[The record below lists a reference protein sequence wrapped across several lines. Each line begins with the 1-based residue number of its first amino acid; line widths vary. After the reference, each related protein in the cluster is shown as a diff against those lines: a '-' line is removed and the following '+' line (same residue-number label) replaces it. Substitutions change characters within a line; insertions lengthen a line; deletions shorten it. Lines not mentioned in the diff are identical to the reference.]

1 MEITSEDLQKLNQS
15 TPEYRL
21 EALERV
27 KKASGTRQKTKHF
40 ANNHIH
46 TFYSFSPY
54 SPTAA
59 IYLAW
64 KSGLCAAGI
73 VDHDSV
79 SGARE
84 FAEAGKILGLP
95 TTIGCEC
102 RVDMSKTKLAG
113 RRINDPDQDSIA
125 YAAMHAIPLEKL
137 GVIDTFFAPRRA
149 LRNERNA
156 MMCEKLSA
164 LTKPLGFGIDFES
177 DVLPLSHADEGGSVT
192 ERHILFA
199 LIRKLLALPE
209 PEKALGKL
217 GLSFN
222 PTGLFPEYSLLDALK
237 ANFVE
242 RFYIPATDEC
252 PPVAE
257 FLELCESVGA
267 IPTYAYLGDVP
278 ESSRGDKKP
287 QRYED
292 SYLDELFR
300 EIKRLGF
307 EAVACMPSRNT
318 PAQLARVSA
327 LCREYNLME
336 IGGEDINSPDQPFL
350 NDSIDKKT
358 LEKLTESTLELIGRA
373 K

>member
-1 MEITSEDLQKLNQS
+1 MEITSEDLQKLNADS
-15 TPEYRL
+15 KKSRL
-21 EALERV
+21 EAL
-27 KKASGTRQKTKHF
+27 GYLKTAGIQRHTGIY

-59 IYLAW
+59 VYLAW

-79 SGARE
+79 SGAVE
-84 FAEAGKILGLP
+84 FTEAGRILGLP

-102 RVDMSKTKLAG
+102 RVDMSETRLSG
-113 RRINDPDQDSIA
+113 RRMNNPDQISIA

-137 GVIDTFFAPRRA
+137 GVIDSFFAPRRA

-164 LTKPLGFGIDFES
+164 LTKPLGIGIDFES

-199 LIRKLLALPE
+199 LVRKLLALSE
-209 PEKALGKL
+209 PEKALRKL

-222 PTGLFPEYSLLDALK
+222 PTGPFPEYSLLDALK

-242 RFYIPATDEC
+242 RFYIKATSEC

-292 SYLDELFR
+292 GYLDELFA
-300 EIKRLGF
+300 EITRLGF
-307 EAVACMPSRNT
+307 KAVACMPSRNT
-318 PAQLARVSA
+318 TAQLWRVSE
-327 LCREYNLME
+327 LCREYRLME
-336 IGGEDINSPDQPFL
+336 ICGEDINSPDQSFL
-350 NDSIDKKT
+350 NSSPDKKASD
-358 LEKLTESTLELIGRA
+358 KLTESTMNLIKRA